1 MRKRKKLFIGLG
13 IGLVVVIVVVASV
26 LRGRGDK
33 GTPVTLAAVKVGT
46 VVGKV
51 SGPGVVNPE
60 AIVDIS
66 AHLPGEITRLAV
78 KEGDAVTKGQILL
91 EIDPT
96 KFQASVEE
104 ARAAVEAQKSQVQL
118 AQAQNDK
125 AQADL
130 KRSEDLHARKL
141 VSDQELH
148 LARTT
153 ARVEESRLRAAEQ
166 SYQQASAA
174 LQRAQDDLDKCR
186 YIAPMNG
193 VVSRLNVEQGEMAVV
208 GTMNN
213 PGTVLLSIADLARME
228 VEAEIDETDIVDVR
242 LGQKARVKVDAFPDT
257 SFAGTVTEIA
267 NTAVTRNRGTQEEVT
282 NFTVKV
288 VIDERD
294 PALRPGMTAT
304 LEIETAVRDSVV
316 RIPIQAVIARNPDK
330 EKEALA
336 KSAQRGDKGG
346 DTAVAAEA
354 SAADEDDDA
363 EDKRKEGVYVFRD
376 GRAEFVPVESG
387 ISDDRFIEIKSG
399 LAAGDRVVTGP
410 YQTLRTL
417 VSGKTLRERTAE
429 EAAREGRSRS

>member
-13 IGLVVVIVVVASV
+13 IVLVLLAVVAV
-26 LRGRGDK
+26 NMMRKRGDK
-33 GTPVTLAAVKVGT
+33 GTPVTLAAAKVGT
-46 VVGKV
+46 VVGKG

-66 AHLPGEITRLAV
+66 AHLPGEITKLAV
-78 KEGDAVTKGQILL
+78 KEGDAVTKGQLLL

-104 ARAAVEAQKSQVQL
+104 AQAAVEAQKSQVQL
-118 AQAQNDK
+118 AQAQNEK

-130 KRSEDLHARKL
+130 KRSEDLYSRKL
-141 VSDQELH
+141 VSDQEVH

-153 ARVEESRLRAAEQ
+153 ARVEESRSRAAEQ
-166 SYQQASAA
+166 SYQQAAAA
-174 LQRAQDDLDKCR
+174 LQRAQDDLNKCR
-186 YIAPMNG
+186 YTANMDG
-193 VVSRLNVEQGEMAVV
+193 VVSRLNVEAGEMAVV

-257 SFAGTVTEIA
+257 SFGASVTEIA
-267 NTAVTRNRGTQEEVT
+267 NTAVTRNKGTQEEVT

-288 VIDERD
+288 VMVDRD

-304 LEIETAVRDSVV
+304 LEIETAVRDNVV
-316 RIPIQAVIARNPDK
+316 RIPIQAVVARDPEK
-330 EKEALA
+330 EKQALE
-336 KSAQRGDKGG
+336 KEKKPKKDKGG
-346 DTAVAAEA
+346 NTA
-354 SAADEDDDA
+354 SAAETPEDEEAA
-363 EDKRKEGVYVFRD
+363 ESKRKEGVYVFRD
-376 GRAEFVPVESG
+376 GHAEFIPVESG
-387 ISDDRFIEIKSG
+387 VSDDRFIEIKTG
-399 LAAGDRVVTGP
+399 LAAGERVITGP

-417 VSGKTLRERTAE
+417 TSGKPL
-429 EAAREGRSRS
+429 

>member
-13 IGLVVVIVVVASV
+13 ILLVLLVVVGVSMM
-26 LRGRGDK
+26 RGRGDK
-33 GTPVTLAAVKVGT
+33 GTPVTFAAVKVGT

-66 AHLPGEITRLAV
+66 AHLFGEITRLAV
-78 KEGDAVTKGQILL
+78 REGDAVTKGQLLL

-96 KFQASVEE
+96 KFLASVEE
-104 ARAAVEAQKSQVQL
+104 AKAAVEAQKSQVQL
-118 AQAQNDK
+118 AHAQNEK

-166 SYQQASAA
+166 AYQQVVAA
-174 LQRAQDDLDKCR
+174 LERAQDDLDKCR
-186 YIAPMNG
+186 YTANMDG
-193 VVSRLNVEQGEMAVV
+193 VVSRLNVEEGEMAVV

-213 PGTVLLSIADLARME
+213 PGTVLLSIADLSRME

-257 SFAGTVTEIA
+257 SFAGSVTEIA

-288 VIDERD
+288 VMEDRD

-304 LEIETAVRDSVV
+304 LEIETAVRDNVV
-316 RIPIQAVIARNPDK
+316 RLPIQAVVARDPEK
-330 EKEALA
+330 EKQALE
-336 KSAQRGDKGG
+336 KEKKGGDKGG
-346 DTAVAAEA
+346 NTANAAETPE
-354 SAADEDDDA
+354 DEEA
-363 EDKRKEGVYVFRD
+363 EAEGKRKEGVYVFRD
-376 GRAEFVPVESG
+376 GHAEFVAVETG
-387 ISDDRFIEIKSG
+387 VSDDRFIEIRSG
-399 LAAGDRVVTGP
+399 LAAGERVVTGP

-417 VSGKTLRERTAE
+417 TSGKTIRERKPE
-429 EAAREGRSRS
+429 EAAREGKPQS

>member
-13 IGLVVVIVVVASV
+13 ILLVLLAVVAVSL
-26 LRGRGDK
+26 LRGRGEK

-78 KEGDAVTKGQILL
+78 KEGDAVTKGQLLL

-104 ARAAVEAQKSQVQL
+104 GQAAVAAQKSQVQL
-118 AQAQNDK
+118 AHAQNEK
-125 AQADL
+125 AQADV
-130 KRSEDLHARKL
+130 KRSEDLYARKL
-141 VSDQELH
+141 VSDQEVH

-153 ARVEESRLRAAEQ
+153 ARVEESRLGAAEQ
-166 SYQQASAA
+166 AYQQSVAA
-174 LQRAQDDLDKCR
+174 LQRAQDDLNKCR
-186 YIAPMNG
+186 YTANMDG
-193 VVSRLNVEQGEMAVV
+193 VVSRLNVEEGEMAVV

-257 SFAGTVTEIA
+257 SFGATVTEIA

-288 VIDERD
+288 VMVDRD

-304 LEIETAVRDSVV
+304 LEIETAVRDNVV
-316 RIPIQAVIARNPDK
+316 RIPIQAVVARDPEK
-330 EKEALA
+330 EKQALE
-336 KSAQRGDKGG
+336 KEKKPNDKGG
-346 DTAVAAEA
+346 NTA
-354 SAADEDDDA
+354 SAAETPEDEEAA
-363 EDKRKEGVYVFRD
+363 ESKRKEGVYVFRD

-387 ISDDRFIEIKSG
+387 VSDDRFIEIRTG
-399 LAAGDRVVTGP
+399 LAAGERVVTGP

-417 VSGKTLRERTAE
+417 TSGKLLRERKPE
-429 EAAREGRSRS
+429 EAAREGKPQT